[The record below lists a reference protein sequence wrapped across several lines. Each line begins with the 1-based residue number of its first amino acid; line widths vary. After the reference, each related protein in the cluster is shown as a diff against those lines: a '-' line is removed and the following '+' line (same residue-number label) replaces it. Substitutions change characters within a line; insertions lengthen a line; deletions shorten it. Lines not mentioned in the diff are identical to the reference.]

1 MHTKPTFILETYL
14 TSPLGIDAKENFA
27 NILEK
32 KTSIQNVENPRGFGK
47 TSLCS
52 IFDDDTVTLFKK
64 KWNCETFFDA
74 LVAHC
79 INDILKTSKVDFSF
93 NDTVVFLSTTKG
105 NIELIEK
112 NATHEGILFNYSA
125 LKIQEALKHPSPVKI
140 ISNACISG
148 VSACITAKKY
158 LDTGKYKHALIIG
171 CDVVTPFVLSG
182 FHSFHAV
189 SKTQCKPFDKDRD
202 GIALGEAVS
211 AIILSNEI
219 SSQIEWLGGYI
230 TNDANHISGP
240 SKTGDEL
247 AFCIEAILKK
257 SMVEVT
263 QIDAVSA
270 HGTATVYNDE
280 MESKA
285 MHTMKIHKAPVYS
298 LKGNIGHT
306 LGAAGLVDIVLSTMA
321 MQKNI
326 VLPSNGYSEKGV
338 SGDIVVNKI
347 ALNKNINYLLKT
359 ASGFGGCN
367 VAALLKKVK

>member
-1 MHTKPTFILETYL
+1 MFIKPTYIVDTYL
-14 TSPLGIDAKENFA
+14 TSPLGIDANEHFTK
-27 NILEK
+27 IIEK
-32 KTSIQNVENPRGFGK
+32 KTSIRHVENPRGYNK

-52 IFDDDTVTLFKK
+52 IFDDNTVALYKN
-64 KWNCETFFDA
+64 KWQCESFFDA
-74 LVAHC
+74 LIAHC
-79 INDILKTSKVDFSF
+79 INNILQTSKVDFSLD
-93 NDTVVFLSTTKG
+93 DTVVFLSTTKG

-112 NATHEGILFNYSA
+112 NEAHEALLLNYSA
-125 LKIQEALKHPSPVKI
+125 KKIQETLKHPHPVKI

-148 VSACITAKKY
+148 VSACIAAQKY

-189 SKTQCKPFDKDRD
+189 SKTQCKPFDKYRD

-211 AIILSNEI
+211 AIVISNKI
-219 SSQIEWLGGYI
+219 PSQIEWMGGYI
-230 TNDANHISGP
+230 SNDANHISGP

-247 AFCIEAILKK
+247 AYCINEILKK
-257 SMVEVT
+257 TLVEAR

-285 MHTMKIHKAPVYS
+285 IHTMKMHEAPVFS

-306 LGAAGLVDIVLSTMA
+306 LGAAGLVDIVMSTIA
-321 MQKNI
+321 MQKNV
-326 VLPSNGYSEKGV
+326 VLPSKGYNEKGV
-338 SGDIVVNKI
+338 SGDIVVNKT
-347 ALNKNINYLLKT
+347 AFNKNINYILKT

-367 VAALLKKVK
+367 VAALLKKVT